1 MDLMRSLPLGLYLD
15 QPVTWLHRLDPRV
28 KLGWVSAFLLLPM
41 FSTPALR
48 IGIVLLLVFLTISAR
63 IPLRVWKQQIGWLT
77 LLCVYVGTLLLIFP
91 DGLNANHQGRLP
103 INETQF
109 LQQPA
114 TLPEP
119 KLTKPW
125 YNPFTQVPVKAP
137 EIEPEKLKQPTDYRY
152 FIYKRG
158 KLGISQRSLSLA
170 IRVSTTLFT
179 LLYSTSLL
187 LLTTAAEE
195 ITAGLEELMEP
206 LRKFKLPVTEIA
218 LTLTLALRF
227 LPLVLEEFQNLIRS
241 VRTRAIN
248 WKKLGARGSVQ
259 IWILVAERLLE
270 NLLMRAEQMANAMQV
285 RGFTSP
291 NQHRVMWHKL
301 RLRRADWL
309 AIGALVLFCFIR
321 FVWGGDVL

>member
-28 KLGWVSAFLLLPM
+28 KLAWVSAFLLLPM
-41 FSTPALR
+41 FSAPALR

-103 INETQF
+103 ANETQF
-109 LQQPA
+109 LQQPT

-125 YNPFTQVPVKAP
+125 YNPFTQVAVKVP
-137 EIEPEKLKQPTDYRY
+137 EIEPERLKQPTDYRY
-152 FIYKRG
+152 FIYKRSR
-158 KLGISQRSLSLA
+158 LGISQRSLSLA

-195 ITAGLEELMEP
+195 ITAGLEELMAP
-206 LRKFKLPVTEIA
+206 LRKFKLPVTEVA

-259 IWILVAERLLE
+259 IWLLVAERLLE

-291 NQHRVMWHKL
+291 NQHRVLWHQL
-301 RLRRADWL
+301 RLRRSDWL
-309 AIGALVLFCFIR
+309 AIGGLILFCLIR
-321 FVWGGDVL
+321 FVWGGDVV

>member
-28 KLGWVSAFLLLPM
+28 KLGWVFAFLLLPM
-41 FSTPALR
+41 FATPALR

-103 INETQF
+103 LNEPQF
-109 LQQPA
+109 LQQSA

-125 YNPFTQVPVKAP
+125 YNPFTQVPAAP
-137 EIEPEKLKQPTDYRY
+137 SVIKPETLKQPTDYRY
-152 FIYKRG
+152 FIYQRG
-158 KLGISQRSLSLA
+158 RIGISQRSLSLA

-195 ITAGLEELMEP
+195 ITAGLEELMAP
-206 LRKFKLPVTEIA
+206 LRRLKLPVTEIA

-291 NQHRVMWHKL
+291 NQHRVLWHKL
-301 RLRRADWL
+301 RLRRNDWL
-309 AIGALVLFCFIR
+309 AIGGLILFGLIR
-321 FVWGGDVL
+321 FIWGGDVV